1 MTLQL
6 VAAIPI
12 GFEKVVAQEIRALG
26 GGIGKTRSH
35 AGRISFEGPDDAI
48 YRCNLNL
55 RTAERILVQVG
66 EFSARSMSRWTTYA
80 AAIPWERWIA
90 PDSEVEIQAST
101 RACRLFHTGALH
113 EGLIEALRL
122 RGVDARMPA
131 SKRGKAKVRPMSVDI
146 RGTADRF
153 VLCVDTSGAGLH
165 RRGYRKETAKAPLRE
180 TLAAALLRRVG
191 WTPAQALCDPMCGSG
206 TFLIE
211 AGLLAQRR
219 PPGLDR
225 HFSFVRFPC
234 FDEAR
239 WEELRTK
246 AREGLVENGGGVR
259 IEGADRAGGAVR
271 AARNNLARAG
281 MPPSI
286 KVSQRGL
293 VELRSA
299 SGRGLIVLNPPYGQ
313 RLQTEAT
320 DRDGPSDQE
329 TLASWSGWAKAIQ
342 ASRPSWDVLLLAPGR
357 EQAGAFGATGKP
369 VARFRNGGLP
379 ISAWHLRA

>member
-1 MTLQL
+1 
-6 VAAIPI
+6 
-12 GFEKVVAQEIRALG
+12 
-26 GGIGKTRSH
+26 
-35 AGRISFEGPDDAI
+35 
-48 YRCNLNL
+48 
-55 RTAERILVQVG
+55 
-66 EFSARSMSRWTTYA
+66 
-80 AAIPWERWIA
+80 
-90 PDSEVEIQAST
+90 
-101 RACRLFHTGALH
+101 
-113 EGLIEALRL
+113 
-122 RGVDARMPA
+122 
-131 SKRGKAKVRPMSVDI
+131 
-146 RGTADRF
+146 
-153 VLCVDTSGAGLH
+153 
-165 RRGYRKETAKAPLRE
+165 
-180 TLAAALLRRVG
+180 
-191 WTPAQALCDPMCGSG
+191 MCGSG

-225 HFSFVRFPC
+225 HFSFVCFPC